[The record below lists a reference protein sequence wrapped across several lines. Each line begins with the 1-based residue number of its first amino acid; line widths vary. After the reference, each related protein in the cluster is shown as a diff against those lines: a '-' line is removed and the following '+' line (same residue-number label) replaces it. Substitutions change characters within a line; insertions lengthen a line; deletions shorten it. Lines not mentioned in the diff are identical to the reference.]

1 MATIDNMRERLR
13 PFGITFEKSLEDLIK
28 GIRAA
33 NNDQEKLSSF
43 LEQSIQEC
51 KTELKSA
58 DSDLKSTAV
67 LKLAYLEMY
76 GFDMSWC
83 SFSILEVM
91 ASQKFQH
98 KRIGYLAAIQ
108 ILQRQNNDD
117 ALMLM
122 TNQLKKD
129 LNSVQ
134 YTETSLAISGI
145 AAVVSKDLALDI
157 CDDLAKMLTHSKPL
171 IRKKAVL
178 AMYKI
183 FLKNPNALRMYYD
196 RIVDKLEDT
205 DASVVS
211 ATVNVICEL
220 AHMNPSNYIDLAP
233 RLYAMLKSSSN
244 NWMIIRLLKLFS
256 SLSLTEPRLKNKILP
271 EIKDLMTSTKA
282 LSLTYE
288 CINSILNGNMLTADD
303 IDTARLIVEKL
314 LIFFESKDQNLKY
327 VGLLAFIKTCKIHQN
342 LIKQHSKIILTS
354 IYDNDITIRETS
366 LEIVNSLVGEHN
378 IVAIV
383 TRLTVQLLPYKE
395 QQEHLDEINKRIS
408 EIDEDDADAENYQI
422 GTSQQPI
429 VVSEKYKYLL
439 INKII
444 EICSMNNYENIPN
457 FKWYLRVLDD
467 LLKLNRDS
475 KISNVD
481 KMISEQLVDI
491 SIRVPSIRPELVKL
505 CLELCGIPEKP
516 EEEVMMFK
524 NGLSNCIWIIGEY
537 YDVYIQGDLESD
549 SDSDTVSDN
558 DVEQKYSALEIIEH
572 IVKQKSL
579 ERLGF
584 LNFDKTI
591 TTYIQSVAKIFSKFC
606 ISYGE
611 SEWSNSQF
619 EFTKTLSI
627 KIINW
632 LANFENSPNFEIQER
647 ALSFIEILK
656 LVEETL
662 ESEIESLKNSGEDT
676 TSPPMF
682 LTKGYNQL
690 FSLTGIKP
698 VSVTTQQKV
707 AAPVDLNLE
716 ETLNQQAMFDF
727 HNLYTRLKSEDL
739 YVDFEE
745 EEAEEKN
752 DADYNAEGQ
761 ISMENMPNTE
771 NTNKSNAN
779 DVDKAA
785 VKQKDT
791 HEDDPFYISVINDAL
806 DNSRIKSDDTDK
818 KKKHKKPLKQKKYK
832 KETILDLEDVDN
844 DEAAFKKDDHVLKQ
858 SQFNADSL
866 RLAAISL
873 NNSEDTGTSESFP
886 NEYQVNEGDA
896 ADFEG
901 PKFDGIKIEAS
912 TIQPQIKKKP
922 KKKVKRKVAVIE

>member
-183 FLKNPNALRMYYD
+183 FLKNPNALRMYYN

-408 EIDEDDADAENYQI
+408 EIDEDVSDAENYQI

-676 TSPPMF
+676 TLPPMF

-707 AAPVDLNLE
+707 AAPVDLNWE

-761 ISMENMPNTE
+761 ISMEHMPNTE

-806 DNSRIKSDDTDK
+806 DDSRIKSDDTDK